1 MAGSAVPLV
10 LLPSPKARS
19 QVRASPSASLPVR
32 VNLAVVPLTR
42 TLRLPAGGWLA
53 GPPVDE
59 LLELD
64 DELDEEE
71 VGVVALCDV
80 EEDFAGGVV
89 VEAPSPPL
97 PEQPEKARARVVRT
111 ARLAIRRLRMTP
123 PWLCTHICIA
133 RKLAYSSASRG
144 SSGSA
149 PPVREGRGSPT
160 VKR

>member
-59 LLELD
+59 LLELEA
-64 DELDEEE
+64 ELDEEE
-71 VGVVALCDV
+71 GEGVALGDV
-80 EEDFAGGVV
+80 EEDCDVEVV

-97 PEQPEKARARVVRT
+97 PEQPEKARARAVRT

-133 RKLAYSSASRG
+133 RKLAYSAGPAGQFRRRPARPRRKG
-144 SSGSA
+144 VA
-149 PPVREGRGSPT
+149 A